1 MSKKS
6 LLQSLDIAI
15 YENFHFNCNDKHFVT
30 FRSSIQVIPTP
41 SVGEDSDIR
50 VAPVSTTDEEVQ
62 QFMLAFGMAVR
73 NPNFNQMATKA
84 AKNLEDLCASVPG
97 LDKDPV
103 ACAFLSKVG
112 L

>member
-1 MSKKS
+1 MKIFIS
-6 LLQSLDIAI
+6 IAMI
-15 YENFHFNCNDKHFVT
+15 KHFVT
-30 FRSSIQVIPTP
+30 FRSSIQVIPSP

-103 ACAFLSKVG
+103 ACAFLSKVVYTG
-112 L
+112 

>member
-1 MSKKS
+1 
-6 LLQSLDIAI
+6 
-15 YENFHFNCNDKHFVT
+15 
-30 FRSSIQVIPTP
+30 
-41 SVGEDSDIR
+41 
-50 VAPVSTTDEEVQ
+50 
-62 QFMLAFGMAVR
+62 MLAFGMAVR

-112 L
+112 RYKEGYNKRLSTFLSNNSGVFYREKFY